1 MNIAATL
8 RPDADEFAPYYGTY
22 VGAVPDGDITRTLAQ
37 QGETFL
43 ARLKPVS
50 EQQAAFA
57 YAAGKWTVKEV
68 VCHITDAERIF
79 AYRALRIAR
88 GDATPLSSF
97 DENVY
102 AASCGAND
110 RPLESLLAEFSA
122 ERAATLA
129 LLRGLPE
136 SAWTRRGTASGKEVS
151 VRALAWIMAGHAMHH
166 ASVLKERY
174 GVA

>member
-1 MNIAATL
+1 MSIAATL

-43 ARLKPVS
+43 ARLKPLG
-50 EQQAAFA
+50 EEQAAFA
-57 YAAGKWTVKEV
+57 YAPGKWTVKEV

-88 GDATPLSSF
+88 GDATPLASF
-97 DENVY
+97 DENAY
-102 AASCGAND
+102 AVTCGAND
-110 RPLESLLAEFSA
+110 RPLESLLGEFA
-122 ERAATLA
+122 AVRAATLA

-136 SAWTRRGTASGKEVS
+136 AAWTRRGTASGKEVS
-151 VRALAWIMAGHAMHH
+151 VRGLAWILTGHAKHH
-166 ASVLKERY
+166 ETVLEDKY
-174 GVA
+174 AV

>member
-1 MNIAATL
+1 MITAATV
-8 RPDADEFAPYYGTY
+8 RPNADEFAPYYGTY

-37 QGETFL
+37 QGDTFL
-43 ARLKPVS
+43 ARLKQLG
-50 EQQAAFA
+50 EEQAAFA
-57 YAAGKWTVKEV
+57 YAPGKWTVKEV

-88 GDATPLSSF
+88 DDATPMASF
-97 DENVY
+97 DENAY
-102 AASCGAND
+102 AAACGATD
-110 RPLESLLAEFSA
+110 RPLETLLGEFA
-122 ERAATLA
+122 AVRAATLA
-129 LLRGLPE
+129 LLAGLPE
-136 SAWTRRGTASGKEVS
+136 AAWTRRGTASGKEVS